1 MLWKKNNTRN
11 IICSL
16 SSEGHHAWN
25 RTVVVYLIQELLSI
39 RETYQRPLCCGVD
52 DKNQE
57 EEEEEEEEEEDED
70 INLGQAG
77 VVERWIN
84 CQIQQSEANKKTKVN
99 ILRISKQ
106 NKQQKL
112 KAKQTPSGEP

>member
-25 RTVVVYLIQELLSI
+25 RTVVVYLIQELFSI
-39 RETYQRPLCCGVD
+39 REPYQRPLCCGVD

-57 EEEEEEEEEEDED
+57 EDEEEEEEDDED

-84 CQIQQSEANKKTKVN
+84 CQIEQSEANKKQKW
-99 ILRISKQ
+99 IFWESQSKTN
-106 NKQQKL
+106 NKSSKL
-112 KAKQTPSGEP
+112 SEP

>member
-1 MLWKKNNTRN
+1 
-11 IICSL
+11 
-16 SSEGHHAWN
+16 
-25 RTVVVYLIQELLSI
+25 VYLIQELFSI

-57 EEEEEEEEEEDED
+57 EDEEEEEEEEEEDED

-84 CQIQQSEANKKTKVN
+84 CQIQQSEAKK
-99 ILRISKQ
+99 KQ
-106 NKQQKL
+106 K
-112 KAKQTPSGEP
+112 

>member
-1 MLWKKNNTRN
+1 
-11 IICSL
+11 
-16 SSEGHHAWN
+16 
-25 RTVVVYLIQELLSI
+25 VYLIQELLSI

-57 EEEEEEEEEEDED
+57 EDEEEEEEEEEDDEV

-84 CQIQQSEANKKTKVN
+84 CQIQQSEANKK
-99 ILRISKQ
+99 
-106 NKQQKL
+106 QK
-112 KAKQTPSGEP
+112 

>member
-1 MLWKKNNTRN
+1 
-11 IICSL
+11 
-16 SSEGHHAWN
+16 
-25 RTVVVYLIQELLSI
+25 VYLIQELFSI

-57 EEEEEEEEEEDED
+57 EDEEEEEEDDED

-84 CQIQQSEANKKTKVN
+84 CQIEQSEANKK
-99 ILRISKQ
+99 
-106 NKQQKL
+106 QK
-112 KAKQTPSGEP
+112 